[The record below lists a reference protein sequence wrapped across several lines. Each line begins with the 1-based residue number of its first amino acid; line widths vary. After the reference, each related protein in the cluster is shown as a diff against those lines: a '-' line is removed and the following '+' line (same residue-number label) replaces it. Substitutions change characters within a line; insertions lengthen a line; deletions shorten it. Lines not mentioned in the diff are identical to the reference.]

1 MRFETFRHK
10 TVRHKSVRHKTLP
23 GITSVAKPT
32 GGVCLNDDFKMI
44 SLINM
49 VEKMNPKD
57 SNVYR
62 TPACRL
68 TYDSFGVEYR
78 DGRPCSINIR
88 PLRGH
93 AVVGDVATVGAPY
106 NIAYL
111 RHVVVRENV
120 FSTNIPS
127 LTGRTV
133 SHLTIPRLK
142 VLCLTV

>member
-1 MRFETFRHK
+1 
-10 TVRHKSVRHKTLP
+10 
-23 GITSVAKPT
+23 
-32 GGVCLNDDFKMI
+32 
-44 SLINM
+44 M

-111 RHVVVRENV
+111 RHVVARENV

-133 SHLTIPRLK
+133 SHFTSHISQSH
-142 VLCLTV
+142 V